1 MTTTRV
7 RFLLAVEDRW
17 PAPSGGGGDVP
28 SDGDGAE
35 EEEDDDAA
43 VRRLFAKLHRIYV
56 EHTLNPF
63 SAAAGP
69 IRSPKFDCKVSE
81 TVAAFNRSVVG

>member
-17 PAPSGGGGDVP
+17 PAPSGGGGGDVP
-28 SDGDGAE
+28 PDGDGAE
-35 EEEDDDAA
+35 EDDDEVA

-69 IRSPKFDCKVSE
+69 IRSPRFDCKVSE